1 MSETKPAMDVRSA
14 KPAPDARNMPP
25 APDARNMPPAMD
37 PRYLDMLDMERPVSL
52 RHPPMPL
59 LNRAAQFMPFAALT
73 GYEDVISE
81 TAQQNL
87 QLLMEEEAGIP
98 VEETLESDYLAREG
112 E

>member
-1 MSETKPAMDVRSA
+1 MSETKPPTDVRSA
-14 KPAPDARNMPP
+14 KPAPDARNTQ
-25 APDARNMPPAMD
+25 PAMD
-37 PRYLDMLDMERPVSL
+37 PKYRDMLDMERPVSF

>member
-1 MSETKPAMDVRSA
+1 MNETKPAMDVRSA
-14 KPAPDARNMPP
+14 KSAPDARNTQ
-25 APDARNMPPAMD
+25 PAMD
-37 PRYLDMLDMERPVSL
+37 PRYLDMLDMDRPVSL

>member
-1 MSETKPAMDVRSA
+1 MSETKPPTDVRSS
-14 KPAPDARNMPP
+14 KPAPDARNTQ
-25 APDARNMPPAMD
+25 PAMD
-37 PRYLDMLDMERPVSL
+37 PKYRDMLDMERPVSL

>member
-1 MSETKPAMDVRSA
+1 MSETKPPTDVRSA
-14 KPAPDARNMPP
+14 KPAPDARNTQ
-25 APDARNMPPAMD
+25 PAMD
-37 PRYLDMLDMERPVSL
+37 PKYRDMLDMERPVSL

>member
-1 MSETKPAMDVRSA
+1 
-14 KPAPDARNMPP
+14 
-25 APDARNMPPAMD
+25 
-37 PRYLDMLDMERPVSL
+37 
-52 RHPPMPL
+52 
-59 LNRAAQFMPFAALT
+59 MPFAALT

>member
-1 MSETKPAMDVRSA
+1 MNETKPAMDVRSA
-14 KPAPDARNMPP
+14 KPAPDPR
-25 APDARNMPPAMD
+25 DTQPAMD
-37 PRYLDMLDMERPVSL
+37 PKYRAMLDMERPVSL

>member
-1 MSETKPAMDVRSA
+1 MSETKPPTDVRSS
-14 KPAPDARNMPP
+14 KPAPDARNTQ
-25 APDARNMPPAMD
+25 PAMD
-37 PRYLDMLDMERPVSL
+37 PKYRDMLDMERPVSL
-52 RHPPMPL
+52 RHAPMPL

>member
-1 MSETKPAMDVRSA
+1 MSETKPPTDVRSA
-14 KPAPDARNMPP
+14 KPAPDARNTQ
-25 APDARNMPPAMD
+25 PAMD
-37 PRYLDMLDMERPVSL
+37 PKYRDMLDMERPVSL

-98 VEETLESDYLAREG
+98 VEETRESDYLAREG

>member
-14 KPAPDARNMPP
+14 KPAPDAR
-25 APDARNMPPAMD
+25 DTQPAMD
-37 PRYLDMLDMERPVSL
+37 PKYLDMLDMERPVSL

>member
-25 APDARNMPPAMD
+25 AMD
-37 PRYLDMLDMERPVSL
+37 PKYRDMLDMERPVSL
-52 RHPPMPL
+52 RHPPMPH

-98 VEETLESDYLAREG
+98 VEETLESDYLARKG